1 MRSSALRKL
10 LASAMLLLSVPALA
24 ASQKDVDDRRQ
35 PLEDDRRIAGCTN
48 VIDDGSTSP
57 RLRSIAFNNRAIAL
71 RHKGQYDQAIQDH
84 NEAIKLTPDF
94 AAAYNSRAIVHSVK
108 GENDLALQ
116 DYNEAI
122 RLNPTDAIALQNRG
136 VIYRDKGQFDR
147 AIQDFDAAIKLN
159 PNFVIALNGRCYT
172 NAIIG
177 QLQAALTDCDP
188 LTAASAE
195 RL

>member
-24 ASQKDVDDRRQ
+24 ASQKDVDDCRQ

-122 RLNPTDAIALQNRG
+122 RLNPDRCHCLAKSW
-136 VIYRDKGQFDR
+136 RDLSRQGPIR
-147 AIQDFDAAIKLN
+147 SGHSGL
-159 PNFVIALNGRCYT
+159 RRSH
-172 NAIIG
+172 
-177 QLQAALTDCDP
+177 QAQPEFCHCP
-188 LTAASAE
+188 E
-195 RL
+195 RTLLHECH